1 MRQLL
6 IGDCHF
12 GTSSNSVVWLEN
24 QLLFFNTK
32 FVEVLETK
40 EIDRVVFL
48 GDLFDIRYSVN
59 QQVGIEVKKLFR
71 KILTKYNN
79 IEFYFIAGNHDYYSP
94 LEEFHDYNSYELIF
108 GEEFANF
115 YGNMKIINNEP
126 FYDSQGNLYL
136 PWYYT
141 ENFQNFSNI
150 LYSIDED
157 IKNIFCHDDLEKWDY
172 SRCVT
177 LKDAQVWSGHI
188 HNPKEFEENPNLHN
202 LGAMFAFNFGD
213 VNSERYLYILEDNK
227 IVEKIENDVTP
238 KFKRFFN
245 ETIFELTEDDFRN
258 SYIQLCIF
266 NTNINK
272 AKYIERIKEIK
283 TKFADY
289 NIRIKIIDN
298 TFGESLELNGFNT
311 NIDNYIK
318 ENIPEYLNDKYNF
331 VKEKLKQQQNNI
343 EE

>member
-6 IGDCHF
+6 VGDCHF
-12 GTSSNSVVWLEN
+12 GTSSNSVIWLEN

-32 FVEVLETK
+32 FFDVLK
-40 EIDRVVFL
+40 NKDINRVVFL
-48 GDLFDIRYSVN
+48 GDLFDIRYSIN
-59 QQVGIEVKKLFR
+59 QQIGIEVKKLFR
-71 KILTKYNN
+71 KLLNSFPQ
-79 IEFYFIAGNHDYYSP
+79 IEFYCIAGNHDYYSP
-94 LEEFHDYNSYELIF
+94 LEEFHEYNSYELVF
-108 GEEFANF
+108 GEEFEKSFTNF
-115 YGNMKIINNEP
+115 KIINNEP
-126 FYDSQGNLYL
+126 YCDNEGNLYL

-141 ENFQNFSNI
+141 ENFQNFSEI
-150 LYSIDED
+150 LYSIDQN

-172 SRCVT
+172 SRCVA
-177 LKDAQVWSGHI
+177 LKDAEVWSGHI
-188 HNPKEFEENPNLHN
+188 HNPKEYENPHLHN
-202 LGAMFAFNFGD
+202 LGAMFSFNFGD

-227 IVEKIENDVTP
+227 IVEQIENDVTP

-245 ETIFELTEDDFRN
+245 ETIFELDEDDFKN

-272 AKYIERIKEIK
+272 LKYIERIKEIK

-298 TFGESLELNGFNT
+298 ALGESLELNGFNT

-331 VKEKLKQQQNNI
+331 VKEKIKQQQNNI
-343 EE
+343 IE